1 MSVPHRRA
9 FRHEAPIPCQIVRE
23 RDFRLVAEAAI
34 DLSTA
39 GMRAVSRLPVLTGE
53 PVLVSFRAPRSG
65 AWFDLEAT
73 VARVEHGRRPGDDG
87 RCLGLAFHGT
97 SDAARHALFSALS
110 ALPPTRARRG
120 GHVSRATSR
129 RQDRHATTCTVAP

>member
-9 FRHEAPIPCQIVRE
+9 FRHEARIPCQIVRE
-23 RDFRLVAEAAI
+23 RDFRLVAEVSL
-34 DLSTA
+34 DLSVG

-73 VARVEHGRRPGDDG
+73 VARVDHGRRPGDVG
-87 RCLGLAFHGT
+87 TCLGLAFHGA
-97 SDAARHALFSALS
+97 SERERHRLFSALS
-110 ALPPTRARRG
+110 TLPAAGMKRLRDDGARR
-120 GHVSRATSR
+120 VS
-129 RQDRHATTCTVAP
+129 